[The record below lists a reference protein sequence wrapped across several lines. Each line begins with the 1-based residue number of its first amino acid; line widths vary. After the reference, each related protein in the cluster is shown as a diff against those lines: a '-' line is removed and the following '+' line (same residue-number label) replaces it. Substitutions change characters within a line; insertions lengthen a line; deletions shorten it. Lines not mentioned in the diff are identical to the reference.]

1 MIFLRKCLTYT
12 RRKICSCFI
21 QSFCTSYILCSN
33 SGIVPSSA
41 ISQNS
46 NISRALDYIK
56 NNLQTVNLDEL
67 SKYLHLN
74 KNYLCRQFKLET
86 GLTVM
91 EHVKLQRITLAKEK
105 LIQTD
110 MSIADIVDSIW
121 FSNISY
127 FCNLFKPQL
136 IYLFYNYNF
145 YILYY

>member
-1 MIFLRKCLTYT
+1 MFDLYKEKDMLLFYSKFLYFL
-12 RRKICSCFI
+12 S
-21 QSFCTSYILCSN
+21 ILCSN

-91 EHVKLQRITLAKEK
+91 EHVKLQRITLAKK
-105 LIQTD
+105 SSFKQICQSQT
-110 MSIADIVDSIW
+110 S
-121 FSNISY
+121 
-127 FCNLFKPQL
+127 LTL
-136 IYLFYNYNF
+136 
-145 YILYY
+145 

>member
-1 MIFLRKCLTYT
+1 MFDLYKEKDMLLFYSKFLYFL
-12 RRKICSCFI
+12 S
-21 QSFCTSYILCSN
+21 ILCSN

-110 MSIADIVDSIW
+110 MSIADIVDSIG

-127 FCNLFKPQL
+127 FCNLFKKHEGIPPSLYRKKRQL
-136 IYLFYNYNF
+136 K
-145 YILYY
+145 

>member
-1 MIFLRKCLTYT
+1 MFDLYREKDILLFYSKFLYFL
-12 RRKICSCFI
+12 S
-21 QSFCTSYILCSN
+21 ILCSN

-110 MSIADIVDSIW
+110 MSIADIVYSIG
-121 FSNISY
+121 FESI
-127 FCNLFKPQL
+127 P
-136 IYLFYNYNF
+136 NF
-145 YILYY
+145 V

>member
-110 MSIADIVDSIW
+110 MSIADIVDSIG

-127 FCNLFKPQL
+127 FCNLFKKHEGIPHPSTEKSA
-136 IYLFYNYNF
+136 N
-145 YILYY
+145 